1 MFDNTSNKTILVLT
15 ANFGAG
21 HISVATAVKEHIL
34 SIDSSYN
41 IVIENFLQASIPKI
55 DKPLIKL
62 YETQTKYT
70 PALYNYYYYIK
81 KSHNPRYDITYKVYI
96 NKLVDYIKQLDPI
109 LIVST
114 FPVASECVFRFK
126 NKQNNDIPLV
136 TVITD
141 VVDSMEWLFPR
152 TDMYLVPSKEI
163 KNRLIHKGIDHNTL
177 KVTGIPVRKSFLF
190 TESLEEDSNKNGI
203 LIMGGGRGAFDVDKD
218 FVYWLD
224 EFIEDNNY
232 KSKVTIVTGRN
243 EKTYKSLT
251 NKKPLKNITVKGFVD
266 DMASLMRSHNIII
279 TKPGGATLF
288 EAINCEIPVIARLP
302 KVGQEIENAKFII
315 DKGIGIV
322 YQDEFELQQHL
333 INLIQGKLD
342 NRIEFLK
349 NNIVDFKNN
358 ITPYSVG
365 EYILELIE
373 K

>member
-1 MFDNTSNKTILVLT
+1 MVDSTTNKTILVLT

-34 SIDSSYN
+34 AIDDSYN

-81 KSHNPRYDITYKVYI
+81 KSHNPKYDITYKVYI
-96 NKLVDYIKQLDPI
+96 NKLVDYIKQLNPV

-126 NKQNNDIPLV
+126 DKQNNEIPLV

-141 VVDSMEWLFPR
+141 VVDSMEWLFPN

-163 KNRLIHKGIDHNTL
+163 KNRLFHKGIDYSKL
-177 KVTGIPVRKSFLF
+177 KVTGIPVRKSFLSSDPN
-190 TESLEEDSNKNGI
+190 ENRNGI

-224 EFIEDNNY
+224 DFIESKDY

-243 EKTYKSLT
+243 EKVYKSLT
-251 NKKPLKNITVKGFVD
+251 NKKPLKNIDVKGFID
-266 DMASLMRSHNIII
+266 DMASLMSSHEIIV

-288 EAINCEIPVIARLP
+288 EAINCDTPVIVKLP

-333 INLIQGKLD
+333 IDLIEGELD
-342 NRIEFLK
+342 YRVKIMKE
-349 NNIVDFKNN
+349 NIIDFKNN
-358 ITPYSVG
+358 INPNSVG
-365 EYILELIE
+365 EYILGLIE